1 VANNCGYFFLTQV
14 NRVCVTLRDGVF
26 LLIVKAEPSGDEKDK
41 DFDLTC
47 KCNVY
52 SCFEKGWPTKP
63 YATMP
68 KDIMGNGSSCSLIDA
83 LGVSTT

>member
-1 VANNCGYFFLTQV
+1 MGEGFPP
-14 NRVCVTLRDGVF
+14 RP
-26 LLIVKAEPSGDEKDK
+26 LLP
-41 DFDLTC
+41 LHRRRL
-47 KCNVY
+47 VY
-52 SCFEKGWPTKP
+52 SCLEKGCPTKP